1 MRNLSDHQKILL
13 SYSCLGWNTRQI
25 AEFLGV
31 SPYTVKSIMGTIL
44 LKMDSRSYKEAG
56 DKALELGIV
65 RLEDVP
71 KAVREFE
78 FT

>member
-1 MRNLSDHQKILL
+1 MRNLSEHQKILL

-25 AEFLGV
+25 AKFLGV

-44 LKMDSRSYKEAG
+44 LKMDAKSYKEAAK
-56 DKALELGIV
+56 KALDLRIIDLDEI
-65 RLEDVP
+65 P
-71 KAVREFE
+71 KAVKEYE